1 MKKLDKS
8 FILNPILQSIFRIIN
23 QEIFMK
29 WLPISLILNALQW
42 QLLCLTML
50 IKTLLQIQVY
60 LLLVL
65 LFPDSFTPASIK
77 TLMPHIPDLDEDVIL
92 NYLNQMAQP
101 SYSPLH
107 IFLFLILISY
117 LDVDMCLNQ
126 RIKETLN

>member
-1 MKKLDKS
+1 
-8 FILNPILQSIFRIIN
+8 
-23 QEIFMK
+23 MK

-101 SYSPLH
+101 SYALY
-107 IFLFLILISY
+107 IFLLISE
-117 LDVDMCLNQ
+117 LDADMCLNQ

>member
-1 MKKLDKS
+1 MVAHKFNS
-8 FILNPILQSIFRIIN
+8 QCATMAAVMFNHANQNSSSNSSI
-23 QEIFMK
+23 
-29 WLPISLILNALQW
+29 
-42 QLLCLTML
+42 
-50 IKTLLQIQVY
+50 Y

-101 SYSPLH
+101 SYALY
-107 IFLFLILISY
+107 IFLLISE
-117 LDVDMCLNQ
+117 LDADMCLNQ